1 MRLLLSVALII
12 ILHLDAQAQRR
23 VRFIEVDN
31 IEEWEDILELSRNN
45 KRLMFINVCS
55 PWSEVCTYMRSNTFR
70 DRELARFLGNDY
82 IPVYIQGDSEFG
94 SVWSDRYDVSAFPM
108 MFYMTPGERIVAR
121 LEGFQE
127 TATIMD
133 SGKRA
138 MTVYREYPR
147 LRRAYIEGGL
157 SPKGFRE
164 LINLELANEGPESA
178 RPLFNELI
186 SGKSKDLWSNPENL
200 KLIVTFGSAPGEDIF
215 SYVIENREQLL
226 MNDNFNKETYF
237 ENSFNHT
244 MAIAVKNKDINLLKR
259 AEEQLFLFTDLN
271 SNEQRE
277 MIAEMYRT
285 FHLQTGDWNAFREH
299 VEMMANSA
307 SSEETVLALEAR
319 FIIENFLEPD
329 ALNAAIKLMRKSIDM
344 RDRFTKRQY
353 LADAY
358 LKLKDF
364 DKAVAVLEEAK
375 EKIRDPYDQ
384 YEVNEL
390 IRRIRQFE
398 REEQSKQNE
407 KKSGE

>member
-1 MRLLLSVALII
+1 MRLFLSVALII
-12 ILHLDAQAQRR
+12 ILHLDAHAQRR
-23 VRFIEVDN
+23 VRFIEVN
-31 IEEWEDILELSRNN
+31 TIEEWEDVLELSRDN

-55 PWSEVCTYMRSNTFR
+55 PWSEVCTFMRSNTFR
-70 DRELARFLGNDY
+70 ERELARFLVNDY

-94 SVWSDRYDVSAFPM
+94 AVWGDRYDVSAFPM

-121 LEGFQE
+121 LEGYQE
-127 TATIMD
+127 PQTIID

-164 LINLELANEGPESA
+164 LINLELANEGSESA

-186 SGKSKDLWSNPENL
+186 AGKPKERWLNPENL
-200 KLIVTFGSAPGEDIF
+200 ELIVTFGSAPGEEIF
-215 SYVIENREQLL
+215 AFIAENREQLL
-226 MNDNFNKETYF
+226 MNNDFNKATYF

-244 MAIAVKNKDINLLKR
+244 MAKAVRSKDIELLRR
-259 AEEQLFLFTDLN
+259 AEEQLFLFSNMN
-271 SNEQRE
+271 SDEQKE

-285 FHLQTGDWNAFREH
+285 FHLRTGDWDAFGAH
-299 VEMMANSA
+299 VEKMAKRA
-307 SSEETVLALEAR
+307 TSEETVLALEAR

-329 ALNAAIKLMRKSIDM
+329 ALNTAISLMRKSIEL

-358 LKLKDF
+358 LKLKEF
-364 DKAVAVLEEAK
+364 DKAVGVLQEAK
-375 EKIRDPYDQ
+375 DKIRDPYDQ
-384 YEVNEL
+384 YEVDEL
-390 IRRIRQFE
+390 IRQIRRFE
-398 REEQSKQNE
+398 REEASKENE
-407 KKSGE
+407 NKTDK